1 MTHECYF
8 WNLQPCSLY
17 FGICRYFSKCFFR
30 SKWNGKWLLLIKM
43 GNTSWLVSC
52 QTTPERALKPYLLC
66 HILSRVT
73 AKWQQ
78 PLLLD
83 TLLLAELTKKLC
95 SNVEPIS
102 LLSWILIV
110 VVWVIWES
118 LSFNFLPLVT
128 TFLVLVSVRGQF
140 PSCFSTD
147 LLISD
152 GSENAMLVSVVFSNS
167 DCHVFWSLAFL
178 F

>member
-52 QTTPERALKPYLLC
+52 QTKPERALKPYLLC

-118 LSFNFLPLVT
+118 LSFNFLPLVI

-147 LLISD
+147 WLISD
-152 GSENAMLVSVVFSNS
+152 GLENAMLVSVVFSNS